1 MIAVAVAEEKKE
13 DNVKHVFV
21 QLHFGADAIIGE
33 EAVGKK
39 LEVSHTYSLLGLISK
54 QSVNLVIDGIDI

>member
-33 EAVGKK
+33 EAVGKNWRFPTHIPC
-39 LEVSHTYSLLGLISK
+39 SP
-54 QSVNLVIDGIDI
+54 

>member
-33 EAVGKK
+33 EAVGKNWRFPTHIPCSRVL
-39 LEVSHTYSLLGLISK
+39 LEKSRTLPLLP
-54 QSVNLVIDGIDI
+54 

>member
-1 MIAVAVAEEKKE
+1 MIAALEAEKE

-21 QLHFGADAIIGE
+21 QLHFGADAMIGE

-39 LEVSHTYSLLGLISK
+39 LQFSHTYSLDK

>member
-21 QLHFGADAIIGE
+21 QLHFGADAIIGV

-39 LEVSHTYSLLGLISK
+39 LEFSHTYSLDK